1 MRNTSTQFSI
11 ERKGYNRF
19 EVEQF
24 IKKIEKEK
32 ASLELEIESLKNQ
45 LSVVMLEKTELENKQ
60 SLIEDTLINAEFAAR
75 DIVLRAEEKAAE
87 ADKIYQIES
96 EKIEKK
102 YSEKKEELEQVVK
115 RVEYILKSQLA
126 LIDSENE

>member
-32 ASLELEIESLKNQ
+32 AALELEIESLKNQ

-87 ADKIYQIES
+87 ADKLYQIES

>member
-1 MRNTSTQFSI
+1 MKNTSTTFSI

-24 IKKIEKEK
+24 IKKLENEKTTF
-32 ASLELEIESLKNQ
+32 ELEIELLKNQ
-45 LSVVMLEKTELENKQ
+45 LSAVMLQKAELENKQ
-60 SLIEDTLINAEFAAR
+60 SLIEDTLINAELAAR

-87 ADKIYQIES
+87 ADKIYQIEC

-102 YSEKKEELEQVVK
+102 YAEKKEDLEQVVK

-126 LIDSENE
+126 LIENE